1 MPKLTITQGKDGMF
15 RARVFAKADANGKR
29 PSKRIEGHSKKEVEE
44 KAKAFLAE
52 MESNP
57 DSYRM
62 TLAEAAVLYLDY
74 LKTKK
79 KPISPSTEKTYL
91 GYIRQNFTDLH
102 KIAIVDITED
112 MLQKEVY
119 KLESKNTP
127 KTIKNVVNFYVP
139 CIHHFRRGFNPDLD
153 LPDAEAPDIPI
164 PDMNELR
171 EKIAGI
177 KNKRLLIPVLLAA
190 YCGLRRSEIAALDL
204 ASDIDYDVP
213 VQAENGSEIR
223 VCYIHINKAVVRGVE
238 TYVEK
243 GTKTKAGERIVIGPA
258 WLNDELKAARD
269 DPDYVPYPP
278 HKISSRFAE
287 WAERKGIN
295 CSFHGLR
302 HFYASV
308 GDALGI
314 PDLYMME
321 MMGHST
327 PYMLERYKEIMS
339 SKRIEVNHTMLN
351 YLQSNSPFAPQIAP
365 LEIVNE
371 E

>member
-1 MPKLTITQGKDGMF
+1 MKLNITLGDDGLYH
-15 RARVFAKADANGKR
+15 ARVFAKPDEEGRR
-29 PSKRIEGHSKKEVEE
+29 PSKRISGYSKKEVE
-44 KAKAFLAE
+44 AKAATFIVE
-52 MESNP
+52 MSANP
-57 DSYRM
+57 NNYRM
-62 TLAEAAVLYLDY
+62 TLAEAAEKYLEY

-79 KPISPSTEKTYL
+79 KPISPSTEKTYR
-91 GYIRQNFTDLH
+91 GYIRQNFKALH
-102 KIAIVDITED
+102 NTAIVDITED
-112 MLQKEVY
+112 TLQKEIY
-119 KLESKNTP
+119 KLESVNTP
-127 KTIKNVVNFYVP
+127 KTIRNVVNFYVP

-153 LPDAEAPDIPI
+153 LPDAETPDIPI
-164 PDMNELR
+164 PDMNELK

-190 YCGLRRSEIAALDL
+190 YCGLRRSEIAAIDL
-204 ASDIDYDVP
+204 GKDIDYDVL
-213 VQAENGSEIR
+213 VQAGDASEIR

-238 TYVEK
+238 NYVEK
-243 GTKTKAGERIVIGPA
+243 GTKTKAGERVVIGPA
-258 WLNDELKAARD
+258 WLNDTLKDARD
-269 DPDYVPYPP
+269 DPDYIPYPP

-287 WAERKGIN
+287 WAEREGIN

-308 GDALGI
+308 GDSLGI

-327 PYMLERYKEIMS
+327 PYMLERYKEIMA

-365 LEIVNE
+365 SEIVNE
-371 E
+371 D